1 MKKSTKLLAFLLS
14 TCMICAVPAVI
25 SGCGDDD
32 NGNTNV
38 TQPENKDAVKVK
50 DGHSVSVEKDET
62 FEITVSEYVTANG
75 NEVKASSSNDAVVTA
90 ALNNGKITLT
100 GKAEGGANVTVTCG
114 KVTLTFAV
122 TVTAAKVSTP
132 APEFKDVTA
141 SLDLREKDFI
151 EVTLNPENGGDKFDI
166 VYKAALNDEVEIKGN
181 VLKLTPSEVGDRTVT
196 VTATCTEKDNAENKY
211 DVTFKVK
218 ISVTQSKE
226 PTYFIVSIDG
236 KETSVEEG
244 KTFTLP
250 DFENVPEGKI
260 FKGWQ
265 VGAELKQAGDVIP
278 VNGNLI
284 ITSVLENKKY
294 TVTIDGVA
302 VEKEHGSVII
312 LPEYNKQLEE
322 GKQFKGWQV
331 GSKIE
336 MPGSEVTV
344 TGNLTITAVITDIPT
359 TPPELVKASGSVA
372 LVEGSETGTAEITV
386 AEYIKTNGHSFKV
399 ENSNPEFATV
409 SSTDTTITVTAKA
422 EGNTTLT
429 ITCGSVV
436 ATITVNVTYQAPVK
450 VKDGEKISFYLSAE
464 TSQINIADYITANK
478 NAVSVSSSNEEVA
491 TVAVADGKVTISAL
505 AAGKTTLT
513 LTCKDITLNFEI
525 VVKNAVPTF
534 ENGEIEIDKY
544 DGDTGTYTINSVGA
558 DTFTYEY
565 AVEGATVED
574 GVLSVTATENKELTV
589 SVTATDSATGEVE
602 TTSFKVTVTVID
614 STPTRKGETVTDTE
628 VHDVYYGN
636 LILDLSEN
644 INDAK
649 GRIMGYE
656 VDGTPCDKDYEVT
669 GTFGATEQEVALAV
683 KAIYEKG
690 TVEYTYKVKIV
701 NTSEYRVVNGG
712 FDNGLD
718 GWIVSDNEHPIGA
731 ISENETFWA
740 DLPMFND
747 GKYLSSD
754 GNGTEGNTGTI
765 TSSDFKV
772 GGINKI
778 SFKLGAGNGCFVTL
792 ERGAG
797 EVLAVWRNYKFD
809 DVGGWE
815 ADRIGKDQFA
825 LNLVTYVADLSKWKG
840 ETVRLVIN
848 DEATSNCG
856 FVTFDS
862 LVTYYANESDLN
874 KAISGV
880 HFDAVNELADTTEI
894 TAKIAE
900 AKAISQGDYTDE
912 SFANLQSKI
921 ADAETLKDKKGVT
934 AQQLTDAINAI
945 DKAEKALTERV
956 PVEKDV
962 VKTIALKSGT
972 EVTID
977 PTQFV
982 DTKELSAITYE
993 LSTESDKLTINGLK
1007 LTTAASE
1014 ESDETVIL
1022 IVKYKNEEVLSVS
1035 LTVKITSGDK
1045 PVINKDEV
1053 TLDIDLFDLEDKTK
1067 TTIDFTTNVSN
1078 PSNLTLTYTVTING
1092 SSDVIT
1098 LDENNCYNYNFG
1110 SNYTDEATEVIFNV
1124 TVGSTENALTANY
1137 TYKLNIKNTTAYRI
1151 LNGGFETGNLDGW
1164 TLKNLDGSDYVVADG
1179 VTVVQNTAGYWG
1191 GAAAYNHVGEYH
1203 FNGQEGGIHEHNVY
1217 TLTSS
1222 PFIIGGSG
1230 YISFKIGGRAAVV
1243 KIYDKASDTLIA
1255 KYFNTAYADTGFEN
1269 DKPHVEKGARQA
1281 VMSTFVADLSA
1292 YKGAEVYFVLE
1303 DNQYDGWG
1311 HAIMDDVVT
1320 YYETAPQIE
1329 GKFDTVKNLCKC
1341 GYNEETDTY
1350 TTTNIPWVKA
1360 ENALE
1365 VNRLRIKNNF
1375 EGVAVDAGTVDLNNY
1390 LYATGVV
1397 VGDTS
1402 AQINKQILKVSDGTV
1417 DYTENFTAF
1426 VLETGKTYVVTYKL
1440 VSGVYE
1446 TETSIKI
1453 FVGNKNSVTNG
1464 NFEEDMKGWT
1474 YIKAD
1479 GANDFGRIVSDDYY
1493 WNNTDKTF
1501 NKTEA
1506 GGKLFTGIETVAG
1519 TNQENGV
1526 GTLKSSVFTLQQN
1539 GWITFRLGGAHN
1551 ANCGIRVRNAA
1562 DGSILA
1568 QFNNLDKGTEGAMD
1582 KYKYQFAG
1590 MSSDIQCY
1598 IEIFDYATEGW
1609 GLVVV
1614 DDIVTDCGATEPD
1627 GTIINNV
1634 I

>member
-62 FEITVSEYVTANG
+62 AEITVSEYVTANG
-75 NEVKASSSNDAVVTA
+75 NEVKVSSSNDAVVTA

-151 EVTLNPENGGDKFDI
+151 EVTLTPENGGDKFDI

-265 VGAELKQAGDVIP
+265 VGAELKQAGDVIT
-278 VNGNLI
+278 VNGNLT

-302 VEKEHGSVII
+302 VEKEHGCVII
-312 LPEYNKQLEE
+312 LPEYSKQLEE

-344 TGNLTITAVITDIPT
+344 TDNLTITAVITDIPT

-386 AEYIKTNGHSFKV
+386 ADYIKTNGHSFKV

-491 TVAVADGKVTISAL
+491 TVSVADGKVTISAL

-544 DGDTGTYTINSVGA
+544 DGDTGTYTINPVGA

-565 AVEGATVED
+565 AVDGATVED

-614 STPTRKGETVTDTE
+614 STPTRKEETVTDTE

-636 LILDLSEN
+636 FILDLSEN

-649 GRIMGYE
+649 GRITGYE

-840 ETVRLVIN
+840 EKVRLVIN
-848 DEATSNCG
+848 DEATEKCG

-862 LVTYYANESDLN
+862 LVTYYANESDLSEGI
-874 KAISGV
+874 KGV
-880 HFDAVNELADTTEI
+880 NFDAVNELADTTAI

-921 ADAETLKDKKGVT
+921 AEAETLKDKKGVT
-934 AQQLTDAINAI
+934 AQQLTDAVTAINNALN
-945 DKAEKALTERV
+945 ALTERV

-993 LSTESDKLTINGLK
+993 LSSESGKLTINGLK
-1007 LTTAASE
+1007 ITTTASE

-1022 IVKYKNEEVLSVS
+1022 IVKYKNDEVLRIS

-1053 TLDIDLFDLEDKTK
+1053 TQDIDIYDLNDKDK
-1067 TTIDFTTNVSN
+1067 IKIDFTQ
-1078 PSNLTLTYTVTING
+1078 NLAETDLILKYTVKIGDNT
-1092 SSDVIT
+1092 DAIT
-1098 LDENNCYNYNFG
+1098 LDENNCYDYNLDGNYGEN
-1110 SNYTDEATEVIFNV
+1110 ATEVVFNV
-1124 TVGSTENALTANY
+1124 TVGSEENSLTVSY
-1137 TYKLNIKNTTAYRI
+1137 VYKLKIKNTTAFRVVNGGFEKGNLDGWTYTVAADSTDFGRVDGETNYWVGKDGSKPFNKEGDYLFTGIESTAGTNQETGKGTLKSSNFI
-1151 LNGGFETGNLDGW
+1151 LKQNGWISFLMGGAHNVNVGIRVRTAEGDTILAEFNNRGRGVDGAMDRYIYKFTGMTADTQCYIEVFDDASGDWGCIAVDDFQTYFGDATPKGTPIAPYFAKGQIINGGFETGDFSGW
-1164 TLKNLDGSDYVVADG
+1164 TFETTENV
-1179 VTVVQNTAGYWG
+1179 N
-1191 GAAAYNHVGEYH
+1191 GE
-1203 FNGQEGGIHEHNVY
+1203 FG
-1217 TLTSS
+1217 
-1222 PFIIGGSG
+1222 FIG
-1230 YISFKIGGRAAVV
+1230 
-1243 KIYDKASDTLIA
+1243 
-1255 KYFNTAYADTGFEN
+1255 
-1269 DKPHVEKGARQA
+1269 
-1281 VMSTFVADLSA
+1281 
-1292 YKGAEVYFVLE
+1292 
-1303 DNQYDGWG
+1303 
-1311 HAIMDDVVT
+1311 
-1320 YYETAPQIE
+1320 
-1329 GKFDTVKNLCKC
+1329 
-1341 GYNEETDTY
+1341 
-1350 TTTNIPWVKA
+1350 A
-1360 ENALE
+1360 ENATWGDESNPKSYNNDGKFFQNGSEQSKGYLLSSVFE
-1365 VNRLRIKNNF
+1365 VSENGWMTFKLGGNKANSY
-1375 EGVAVDAGTVDLNNY
+1375 VAIVDAETGEELAKYVNERFVGAWPNNGWEMYSYKVNLIESGIAAGTKVKIKVVDNANSDY
-1390 LYATGVV
+1390 GVIV
-1397 VGDTS
+1397 VDSFVTCYDAEPDGDFEK
-1402 AQINKQILKVSDGTV
+1402 INKQ
-1417 DYTENFTAF
+1417 N
-1426 VLETGKTYVVTYKL
+1426 
-1440 VSGVYE
+1440 
-1446 TETSIKI
+1446 
-1453 FVGNKNSVTNG
+1453 
-1464 NFEEDMKGWT
+1464 
-1474 YIKAD
+1474 
-1479 GANDFGRIVSDDYY
+1479 
-1493 WNNTDKTF
+1493 
-1501 NKTEA
+1501 
-1506 GGKLFTGIETVAG
+1506 
-1519 TNQENGV
+1519 
-1526 GTLKSSVFTLQQN
+1526 
-1539 GWITFRLGGAHN
+1539 
-1551 ANCGIRVRNAA
+1551 
-1562 DGSILA
+1562 
-1568 QFNNLDKGTEGAMD
+1568 
-1582 KYKYQFAG
+1582 
-1590 MSSDIQCY
+1590 
-1598 IEIFDYATEGW
+1598 
-1609 GLVVV
+1609 
-1614 DDIVTDCGATEPD
+1614 
-1627 GTIINNV
+1627 
-1634 I
+1634 

>member
-62 FEITVSEYVTANG
+62 AEITVSEYVTANG
-75 NEVKASSSNDAVVTA
+75 NEVKVSSSNDAVVTA
-90 ALNNGKITLT
+90 VLNNGKITLT

-114 KVTLTFAV
+114 KVTLTSPV

-151 EVTLNPENGGDKFDI
+151 EVTLTPENGGDKFDI

-181 VLKLTPSEVGDRTVT
+181 VLKLTPAAVGDRTVT

-278 VNGNLI
+278 VNGNLT

-478 NAVSVSSSNEEVA
+478 NAVSVSSSKEEVA
-491 TVAVADGKVTISAL
+491 TAAVADGKVTISAL

-525 VVKNAVPTF
+525 AVKNAVPTF

-544 DGDTGTYTINSVGA
+544 DGDTGTYTINHVGA
-558 DTFTYEY
+558 DTFNYEY
-565 AVEGATVED
+565 AVDGATVED

-614 STPTRKGETVTDTE
+614 STPTRKEETVTDTE

-636 LILDLSEN
+636 FILDLSEN
-644 INDAK
+644 INDTK
-649 GRIMGYE
+649 GRITGYE

-669 GTFGATEQEVALAV
+669 GTFGATEQEVTLAV

-825 LNLVTYVADLSKWKG
+825 LNLVTYVADLTNWEG

-862 LVTYYANESDLN
+862 LVTYYADESDLN

-912 SFANLQSKI
+912 SFADLQSKI
-921 ADAETLKDKKGVT
+921 AEAEAVKAKKGVT
-934 AQQLTDAINAI
+934 AQQLTDAVTAINNALN
-945 DKAEKALTERV
+945 ALTERV

-1053 TLDIDLFDLEDKTK
+1053 TQDIDIYDLNDKDK
-1067 TTIDFTTNVSN
+1067 IKIDFTQ
-1078 PSNLTLTYTVTING
+1078 NLAETDLILKYTVKIGDNT
-1092 SSDVIT
+1092 DAIT
-1098 LDENNCYNYNFG
+1098 LDENNCYDYNLDGNYGEN
-1110 SNYTDEATEVIFNV
+1110 ATEVVFNV
-1124 TVGSTENALTANY
+1124 TVGSEENSLTVSY
-1137 TYKLNIKNTTAYRI
+1137 VYKLKIKNTTAYRVVNGGFENEQDPLYGWTMEI
-1151 LNGGFETGNLDGW
+1151 GSTRTVEEGRDWGGISSDTVYWAYKASFNKDGNNFFSGWKGIEDNRGSLTSTAFTASSNGWITFKLGGGKNTDLCYVEIIDAVSGETYARYGNHLFSNVHEADIVAGTDQKPANPADYGVYMANMVQFKAQLPENARGKSVKIRVVDKATTDWGVIFVDSFETYYDSETEIPAEAVAAVNMPVTVTGKDSANQIINGGFETGDLYGWTILTDDMNGTTSVIGDATYWGERLPYNQSGKYHLDGW
-1164 TLKNLDGSDYVVADG
+1164 YTNKAEAEAWAIRSTKFTL
-1179 VTVVQNTAGYWG
+1179 Q
-1191 GAAAYNHVGEYH
+1191 
-1203 FNGQEGGIHEHNVY
+1203 
-1217 TLTSS
+1217 
-1222 PFIIGGSG
+1222 GSG
-1230 YISFKIGGRAAVV
+1230 YISVKMGGNAAAVKV
-1243 KIYDKASDTLIA
+1243 FKADGTPVGTYKANHFSDTNFPCEGDGDG
-1255 KYFNTAYADTGFEN
+1255 KGSWGGMRTYFI
-1269 DKPHVEKGARQA
+1269 
-1281 VMSTFVADLSA
+1281 DLSDHL
-1292 YKGAEVYFVLE
+1292 GE
-1303 DNQYDGWG
+1303 DLYIELHDIGNNGSWS
-1311 HAIMDDVVT
+1311 HAFFDEVVT
-1320 YYETAPQIE
+1320 YYETVPDIAN
-1329 GKFDTVKNLCKC
+1329 GFDTVTAPLKANPSNPEDWGEVQLKWCIAVK
-1341 GYNEETDTY
+1341 EE
-1350 TTTNIPWVKA
+1350 
-1360 ENALE
+1360 
-1365 VNRLRIKNNF
+1365 
-1375 EGVAVDAGTVDLNNY
+1375 
-1390 LYATGVV
+1390 
-1397 VGDTS
+1397 
-1402 AQINKQILKVSDGTV
+1402 
-1417 DYTENFTAF
+1417 
-1426 VLETGKTYVVTYKL
+1426 
-1440 VSGVYE
+1440 
-1446 TETSIKI
+1446 
-1453 FVGNKNSVTNG
+1453 
-1464 NFEEDMKGWT
+1464 
-1474 YIKAD
+1474 
-1479 GANDFGRIVSDDYY
+1479 
-1493 WNNTDKTF
+1493 
-1501 NKTEA
+1501 
-1506 GGKLFTGIETVAG
+1506 
-1519 TNQENGV
+1519 
-1526 GTLKSSVFTLQQN
+1526 
-1539 GWITFRLGGAHN
+1539 
-1551 ANCGIRVRNAA
+1551 
-1562 DGSILA
+1562 
-1568 QFNNLDKGTEGAMD
+1568 
-1582 KYKYQFAG
+1582 
-1590 MSSDIQCY
+1590 
-1598 IEIFDYATEGW
+1598 
-1609 GLVVV
+1609 
-1614 DDIVTDCGATEPD
+1614 
-1627 GTIINNV
+1627 
-1634 I
+1634 